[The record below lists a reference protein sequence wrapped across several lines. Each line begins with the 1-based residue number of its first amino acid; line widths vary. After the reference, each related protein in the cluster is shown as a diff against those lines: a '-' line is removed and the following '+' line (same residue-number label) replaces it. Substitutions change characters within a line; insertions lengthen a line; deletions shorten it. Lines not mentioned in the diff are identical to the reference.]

1 MGGRNSPR
9 TGADGPTCSAVQPRV
24 RRHESTDARRMG
36 VGRPAARPLPAS
48 TAQVYLGPR
57 DARGVKEVMEIT
69 ARKGRIEDESAD
81 AVLLIHCEGER
92 RLAHEAAAVDARLR
106 GRLAGLI
113 TSGEFTGRL
122 NQVSILHVAP
132 NERLRAKRV

>member
-9 TGADGPTCSAVQPRV
+9 TGADGPAPGAVQPRV
-24 RRHESTDARRMG
+24 RRHASTDARRMG
-36 VGRPAARPLPAS
+36 VGRPAARPLPVA

-57 DARGVKEVMEIT
+57 DARGVKEAMDIT
-69 ARKGRIEDESAD
+69 ARKGRIEDESVD

-92 RLAHEAAAVDARLR
+92 RLAREAAAVDARLR

-113 TSGEFTGRL
+113 ASGEFTGRL
-122 NQVSILHVAP
+122 NPGSILHTAP
-132 NERLRAKRV
+132 NE